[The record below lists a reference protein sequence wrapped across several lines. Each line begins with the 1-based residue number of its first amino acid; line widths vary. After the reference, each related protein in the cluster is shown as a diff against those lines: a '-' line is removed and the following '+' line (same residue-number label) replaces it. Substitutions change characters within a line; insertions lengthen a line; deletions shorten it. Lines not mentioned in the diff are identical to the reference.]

1 MADFS
6 HSNTNPSDYSIR
18 IVLSALRHIRDVYGE
33 EALRSVMEKSGL
45 ALTDLDNEKA
55 WLSLGQVVEILQ
67 SVRDI
72 VGSDEGLQAAC
83 VHGLAK
89 SYGPL
94 RFVLRALSPRKVLEM
109 AARNSKV
116 ISNVGRYEVAEGNT
130 DDRVVTKYFGPPGES
145 RLMCL
150 GRQAQGAALPTLWG
164 LPPAQIRERSCI
176 AHGDPCCE
184 YEIRVFQPRGLLK
197 PVIGGALGVAL
208 AWLGI
213 HLGLAAIPAGS
224 LWFVLPALGFLVGHL
239 LEMGRTNSVNLDVAE
254 EMNEELRRLLREN
267 AEAQRE
273 IIDLHQRQKDW
284 NRRLE
289 EQVAERS
296 RVNEEM
302 AERLASIMAE
312 RNTALQGVSHDLS
325 SPLTV
330 VLHTNAHMEQL
341 SATLDE
347 RTQAIVEEQKS
358 AISRMR
364 GLLGGLMRLASADPA
379 DMQLSPEP
387 IEITPMEESFRR
399 RLRALVGDRGIRVS
413 VLAPTREAPRNIV
426 IDRMVLDRVIDN
438 LMSNA
443 VKYTERGS
451 IVLEL
456 DGKPGFLTV
465 KISDTGRGIADEEI
479 ARIFQ
484 PGGSDPLRR
493 VAASHGLGLSVVV
506 RLLDRIGGK
515 LEVMSLAGEGST
527 FWAHFPIEPAA
538 APAVAD
544 AHGVAGMDPASRVV
558 TIRKVS

>member
-72 VGSDEGLQAAC
+72 VGSDEGLKNAC
-83 VHGLAK
+83 VHGLAE

-94 RFVLRALSPRKVLEM
+94 RFVLRATSPRRVYEM
-109 AARNSKV
+109 
-116 ISNVGRYEVAEGNT
+116 GQ
-130 DDRVVTKYFGPPGES
+130 KYFSTISTAGRGTFEVLGENRFLLRYFSQFQES

-150 GRQAQGAALPTLWG
+150 GRQAQCKFMPTLWN
-164 LPPAQIRERSCI
+164 LPAAHLQEHSCI
-176 AHGDPCCE
+176 ARGDSCCE

-197 PVIGGALGVAL
+197 PVIGGALGVTL
-208 AWLGI
+208 AWLGV

-224 LWFVLPALGFLVGHL
+224 LWFILPAMGFLVGHL
-239 LEMGRTNSVNLDVAE
+239 LELRRTNRVNLDVAE

-273 IIDLHQRQKDW
+273 IVDLHQRQKDW

-347 RTQAIVEEQKS
+347 KTQAIVEEQKS

-364 GLLGGLMRLASADPA
+364 GLLGGLMHLASTDPA

-387 IEITPMEESFRR
+387 IEIPPMEESFRR